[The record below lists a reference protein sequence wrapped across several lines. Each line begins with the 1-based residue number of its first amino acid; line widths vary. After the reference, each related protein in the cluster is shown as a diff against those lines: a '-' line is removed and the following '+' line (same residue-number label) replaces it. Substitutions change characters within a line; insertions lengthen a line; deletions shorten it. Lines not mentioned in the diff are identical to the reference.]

1 MDLQSHTHAHRIH
14 ERLEDPRSFVL
25 FVSAALLYVAGLT
38 SGLVE
43 DVLDN
48 ETIVRIDGW
57 LVHWLAAHRT
67 PGGIRLFAGISF
79 LGNWQLAVAV
89 LALTVLLLW
98 RRRRTAALT
107 LLLACAGSEATVYLG
122 KAGFGRPRPPAVL
135 AVVQE
140 LDASFPSGHANISVA
155 LYALGGYL
163 LLRATRSRK
172 AKSLWLTLGCFL
184 PLAIG
189 FSRLYLGAH
198 YLSDV
203 LAGWA
208 VGCWWSL
215 LALGLFGYLRRR
227 RTVSRATPPAVAAT
241 PPVNPA

>member
-1 MDLQSHTHAHRIH
+1 MELQSHTHAHRLH
-14 ERLEDPRSFVL
+14 EKLENPRSFVL

-67 PGGIRLFAGISF
+67 PGAIRLFAGISF

-89 LALTVLLLW
+89 LAVTALLLW
-98 RRRRTAALT
+98 RRRRTAAMT
-107 LLLACAGSEATVYLG
+107 LLLACAGSEATVFLG

-155 LYALGGYL
+155 LYALGCYL
-163 LLRATRSRK
+163 LFRAARSRK
-172 AKSLWLTLGCFL
+172 AKDLWLALGCVL

-227 RTVSRATPPAVAAT
+227 RTVSHAT
-241 PPVNPA
+241 PPVPAVPPINPA

>member
-1 MDLQSHTHAHRIH
+1 MELQSHTHAHRLH
-14 ERLEDPRSFVL
+14 EKLENPRSFVL

-155 LYALGGYL
+155 LYALGCYL
-163 LLRATRSRK
+163 LLRAARSRK

>member
-1 MDLQSHTHAHRIH
+1 MDQPNHTYVHRLH
-14 ERLEDPRSFVL
+14 EKLERPRFFVA
-25 FVSAALLYVAGLT
+25 FVSIALLYIAGLT

-48 ETIVRIDGW
+48 ETIVRVDGW

-67 PGGIRLFAGISF
+67 PAGIRLFAGISL
-79 LGNWQLAVAV
+79 LGNWQVAVAL
-89 LALTVLLLW
+89 LALAVLLLW
-98 RRRRTAALT
+98 KRRRTAAMT
-107 LLLACAGSEATVYLG
+107 LALACAGSEATVFLG

-155 LYALGGYL
+155 LYALGCYL
-163 LLRATRSRK
+163 LFRAARSRK
-172 AKSLWLTLGCFL
+172 AKRLWLALGCFL

-227 RTVSRATPPAVAAT
+227 RTVSRAAQPAVATPPADSA
-241 PPVNPA
+241 

>member
-1 MDLQSHTHAHRIH
+1 MEQQNHRHIH
-14 ERLEDPRSFVL
+14 RLYEKLESPRFFVM
-25 FVSAALLYVAGLT
+25 FVSIALLYVAGLT

-48 ETIVRIDGW
+48 ETIVRVDGW
-57 LVHWLAAHRT
+57 FVHWLAAHRT
-67 PGGIRLFAGISF
+67 PAGIRLFAGISL
-79 LGNWQLAVAV
+79 LGNWQLAVAL
-89 LALTVLLLW
+89 LALVALLLW
-98 RRRRTAALT
+98 KHRRTAAMT
-107 LLLACAGSEATVYLG
+107 LALACAGSEATVFLG

-155 LYALGGYL
+155 LYALGCYVL
-163 LLRATRSRK
+163 FRAARSRK
-172 AKSLWLTLGCFL
+172 AKRLWLALGCLL

-227 RTVSRATPPAVAAT
+227 RTVSYASRAAVLFHLSR
-241 PPVNPA
+241 